1 MNTIQIKLENLSSW
15 RKKELISFLQKERI
29 EFETVEVL
37 WNKENVMWKMQQIR
51 TRTIW
56 HNLRKSKMS

>member
-37 WNKENVMWKMQQIR
+37 
-51 TRTIW
+51 
-56 HNLRKSKMS
+56 